1 MSSKFSKKLATF
13 RIFSPRDAIEVNSEK
28 TKRKILEN
36 NEYLVPRPFT
46 SQSNGQ
52 IDTPPKREEK
62 LESKIERGVFQKS
75 LPTLNI
81 CGNNYI

>member
-46 SQSNGQ
+46 IYFISSIVLIMKNIHPTFQLR
-52 IDTPPKREEK
+52 TRED
-62 LESKIERGVFQKS
+62 
-75 LPTLNI
+75 
-81 CGNNYI
+81 